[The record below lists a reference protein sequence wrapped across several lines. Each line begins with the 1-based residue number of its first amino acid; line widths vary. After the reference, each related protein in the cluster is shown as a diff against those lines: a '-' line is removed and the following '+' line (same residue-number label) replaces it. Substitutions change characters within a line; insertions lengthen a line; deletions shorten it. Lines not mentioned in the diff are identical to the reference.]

1 MNRVWLEGDSVPT
14 AMSLSPEFCGF
25 SVDWSMLPLRWVEFL
40 DIFLSFV
47 DATHKNSVD
56 FRGLVNATLKMRGFS
71 EVCRGNP

>member
-1 MNRVWLEGDSVPT
+1 MFNSKNANKLWTGGWLEGDSVPT

-56 FRGLVNATLKMRGFS
+56 FLWIG
-71 EVCRGNP
+71 ECYP